1 MNPYALATSTLAVY
15 ILSPFAAIAALLALT
30 RILTT
35 INYWR
40 SLRDFKDNGGK
51 QVVHSPQLPYTIPF
65 IGNAFQFMGNQ
76 PGVPYRLFPRSTG
89 VCSVLMGGMKT
100 HILYSPTVIQAL
112 FRSKSATR
120 DVFEVE
126 MFSHVLAMPMEQI
139 EHAEATKQNEL
150 ELNSKYLFNFERVNE
165 LTSHFITMLESA
177 LDEDAEH
184 VVSLDKIGLYE
195 WLRKRMFT
203 ASCNTLFGEKLLEMY
218 PDYCEDFF
226 EFDSDLLS
234 FFFRLPGIIMREANT
249 RRAKIFDKLEKWGV
263 EMWRQSGGSPIDP
276 DGPSWE
282 PIMGSRLNRARHLD
296 YRARGLNIRS
306 AAALD
311 AGITFAL
318 MSNVIPVTGWML
330 FSVLDPNAAPDVL
343 PRVLA
348 EINRAK
354 LPDGSLDVTAL
365 VSSPLLQ
372 SIFIETLRLNS
383 DVLVTRNLTEDI
395 LLPLD
400 EDGKRHVAFR
410 KGDNVFAPSWLE
422 HRDPDATWGSSKVA
436 PDVFDADRFIVKD
449 PKTGEE
455 SFSMARTAGR
465 FFPFGG
471 GKTICPGRNFAKQE
485 AIGGLATVLLR
496 FEFEVKYNVDAEKK
510 PTKDFPAFKRAFPGT
525 GALAPG
531 GDMVVKIS
539 RRT

>member
-1 MNPYALATSTLAVY
+1 MSLFALATSQLAVY
-15 ILSPFAAIAALLALT
+15 ILSPFVAIAAILVLT
-30 RILTT
+30 RVLTT

-51 QVVHSPQLPYTIPF
+51 QVVQSPQLPYNIPF

-76 PGVPYRLFPRSTG
+76 PGLPYRLFPRSTG
-89 VCSVLMGGMKT
+89 VCTLLMGGMKT

-112 FRSKSATR
+112 FKAKSPSR

-126 MFSHVLAMPMEQI
+126 MFTHVFGMPMEQI
-139 EHAEATKQNEL
+139 EHAEAGKHGEL
-150 ELNSKYLFNFERVNE
+150 ELNSRYLINFERVNE
-165 LTSHFITMLESA
+165 LTAHFTTMLEEA
-177 LDEDAEH
+177 LDKD
-184 VVSLDKIGLYE
+184 VDKITSIGKIGLYE
-195 WLRKRMFT
+195 WLRDRMFT
-203 ASCNTLFGEKLLEMY
+203 ASCNALFGKKLLEMY

-226 EFDSDLLS
+226 GFDSDLLS
-234 FFFRLPGIIMREANT
+234 FFFRLPNIVMREANQ
-249 RRAKIFDKLEKWGV
+249 RRARMFSKLEKWGI
-263 EMWRQSGGSPIDP
+263 EMYRLSGGSPQDP
-276 DGPSWE
+276 EGPSWE
-282 PIMGSRLNRARHLD
+282 PYLGSRLNRARHLD
-296 YRARGLNIRS
+296 YDARKLNTRS
-306 AAALD
+306 AACLN

-318 MSNVIPVTGWML
+318 MSNAIPVTGWML
-330 FSVLDPNAAPDVL
+330 FSILDPNAAPTLL

-348 EINRAK
+348 EIHRAK
-354 LPDGSLDVTAL
+354 LPDGSLDIAVL

-383 DVLVTRNLTEDI
+383 DVLVTRSLSEDI

-410 KGDNVFAPSWLE
+410 KGDNVFAPCWME
-422 HRDPDATWGSSKVA
+422 HRDPDSSWGTSKA
-436 PDVFDADRFIVKD
+436 SPDTFDPDRFIVTD

-455 SFSMARTAGR
+455 TFSMARTAGR

-485 AIGGLATVLLR
+485 SIGALAIVLLK
-496 FEFEVKYNVDAEKK
+496 FEFEVLYNVDANKK
-510 PTKDFPAFKRAFPGT
+510 PTTDFPAFKRAFPGT

-531 GDMVVKIS
+531 GDMMVKI
-539 RRT
+539 RRK